1 MCCLHFE
8 QSFNWE
14 SPKKYPWYH
23 ILRDQV
29 DEIAL
34 AGITDVWLPP
44 PSQSVDVNGMPF
56 QSLPY
61 AKP

>member
-1 MCCLHFE
+1 MTLCCEHFP
-8 QSFNWE
+8 QGFNWE

-29 DEIAL
+29 EEISL

-44 PSQSVDVNGMPF
+44 SSQSVDANGNF
-56 QSLPY
+56 LSY
-61 AKP
+61 SIKY